1 MTLLLLHERNYTKA
15 HIHTYSVIIICRTL
29 SFSKICIC
37 EKNNTYILNESQPR
51 YAILSWH
58 CHWLYVANELMLKLN
73 KECFVHPWVC
83 TKSFKLVMDQVFK
96 FGFWKWSWRMGSTF
110 ILPIYSTDVLTT
122 KIWFLQAKCKKTQ
135 QKLIP
140 NYLNPN
146 RSRFRTQLFKPVTSL
161 VHHWFR

>member
-1 MTLLLLHERNYTKA
+1 MSYYYIKIYYITF
-15 HIHTYSVIIICRTL
+15 L
-29 SFSKICIC
+29 SQKICIC
-37 EKNNTYILNESQPR
+37 EKTIQYIYINILFNELKKGQPR